1 MSECVWPSE
10 SGQTPPDARLWRNTV
25 RKRYVDSTH
34 WIVIN
39 DIGKFF
45 ICTSERVT
53 CHREGKPLPFHF
65 ISNCPVFPSPIS
77 SVACDSPDNQSTANL
92 HTTMTQH
99 VDKPITASP
108 PSASDL
114 PPALSPSSGSESAS
128 LSYAFFI
135 LGIGSL
141 LPYNALLSVLDFY
154 NLKFP
159 SDPIAHYITNAYSFP
174 FMASGALLT
183 VYPPPS
189 NLRTPL
195 ILLSYFLMT
204 LISLLYPLLSR
215 FHSLAVPLVLTALL
229 GAINALDQSVLF
241 GILALL
247 LGNHPSCTTAY
258 TAGGAAASILLVSL
272 RIGTRLVLDIDPG
285 QGHHQTITPES
296 LRPGFILFFIVC
308 TLLCAY
314 CTVVVI
320 WMYTKSE
327 VYAGQ
332 VLVAETDGVDSGDI
346 STSPLNS
353 DTTSNETSNTT
364 TPLLNFTENMRH
376 LFFKLRL
383 DIFSMF
389 FCFVLTLMLFPGIT
403 TELPVTLR
411 LNASSKTSS
420 WFPLVIVAAFALGD
434 LLGRISWSGTYATF
448 YPNSLPYSSL
458 ARALFIP
465 VVVILWCRT
474 KGTSVLVAAATVFAI
489 GMTNGFVMNAGF
501 LIAPRR
507 LNTSSEKEAA
517 GRLMFLANNWGLF
530 AGSSCGA
537 ILQLVLSHYTS
548 FR

>member
-1 MSECVWPSE
+1 MSNRSSSLTAPVHKIC
-10 SGQTPPDARLWRNTV
+10 PPPV
-25 RKRYVDSTH
+25 TH
-34 WIVIN
+34 
-39 DIGKFF
+39 
-45 ICTSERVT
+45 
-53 CHREGKPLPFHF
+53 
-65 ISNCPVFPSPIS
+65 
-77 SVACDSPDNQSTANL
+77 
-92 HTTMTQH
+92 TMTQH
-99 VDKPITASP
+99 VDKLIAASP

-114 PPALSPSSGSESAS
+114 PSALSPSSAPESAS
-128 LSYAFFI
+128 LRYAFFV

-154 NLKFP
+154 TLKFP
-159 SDPIAHYITNAYSFP
+159 SEPIAHYVTNAYSFP

-189 NLRTPL
+189 RLRTPL
-195 ILLSYFLMT
+195 ILLSYFFMT

-241 GILALL
+241 GILALML
-247 LGNHPSCTTAY
+247 DNHPSCTTAY
-258 TAGGAAASILLVSL
+258 TAGGAAASIVLVSL

-285 QGHHQTITPES
+285 QGHHQAVTPES

-314 CTVVVI
+314 CTFVVI
-320 WMYTKSE
+320 WIYTRSE
-327 VYAGQ
+327 AYANQ
-332 VLVAETDGVDSGDI
+332 VLVPEISGVDSGDAT
-346 STSPLNS
+346 TSPLNS
-353 DTTSNETSNTT
+353 ETGNETSNTT
-364 TPLLNFTENMRH
+364 TPLLYFTENMRH

-389 FCFVLTLMLFPGIT
+389 FCFVVTLMLFPGIT

-434 LLGRISWSGTYATF
+434 LLGRISWSGAYATY

-458 ARALFIP
+458 ARALLIP
-465 VVVILWCRT
+465 VVVLLWCRT
-474 KGTSVLVAAATVFAI
+474 KGTSVVVAAVTTFVI

-507 LNTSSEKEAA
+507 LNTLSEKEAA